1 MQTNCNFQN
10 GPSANLGKQYELQTA
25 INVNRWIAKIGRQD
39 ELLAVMTL
47 GRNNHS
53 DIAVVR
59 IEDSIP
65 FPDFSNPFASD
76 KVRKEDYQRLQR
88 SLDLAATNLENA
100 IAYIEVKLG
109 ERVQMGTPRCN
120 FISGRWDFNRPP
132 RICGRNFL
140 LEKLNSEEC
149 LTQTSD
155 FASQFPDKRNLVCYS
170 NKAHALSA
178 ISYKDL
184 KEKAGNLSKTAQ
196 KYIIKTKDEDPNDI
210 ARMIA
215 NYYLAVKG
223 SMTNYMQIKGRG
235 LFRLSENDPLGLS
248 PPMFLDSILPDAKR
262 TGFGMRYIMRSRG
275 VYEIIPELK
284 FKCGTFKK
292 SDFDFDNFI

>member
-1 MQTNCNFQN
+1 MSNIGCQN
-10 GPSANLGKQYELQTA
+10 AGKQYELQTA
-25 INVNRWIAKIGRQD
+25 INVNRWISKIGKQD

-53 DIAVVR
+53 DIAVVK
-59 IEDSIP
+59 IKDSIP
-65 FPDFSNPFASD
+65 FPDFSNPFASS
-76 KVRKEDYQRLQR
+76 KVNEGDYQRLQR

-132 RICGRNFL
+132 RIEGRNLL
-140 LEKLNSEEC
+140 LEKLNNEEC
-149 LTQTSD
+149 LSQTLD
-155 FASQFPDKRNLVCYS
+155 FVNSFADRRDLVCYS

-178 ISYKDL
+178 VSYKDL
-184 KEKAGNLSKTAQ
+184 KEKDLNLSKTTQ
-196 KYIIKTKDEDPNDI
+196 KYIIKTKDEDPNKI
-210 ARMIA
+210 AQIIA
-215 NYYLAVKG
+215 DYYLNVKG
-223 SMTNYMQIKGRG
+223 SQTTYIQIKGRG
-235 LFRLSENDPLGLS
+235 LFSLSENDPLCLS
-248 PPMFLDSILPDAKR
+248 PIPFLQAIQPEAKK

-284 FKCGTFKK
+284 FKGNTFKK
-292 SDFDFDNFI
+292 SVFDFDNF

>member
-1 MQTNCNFQN
+1 MSDISISTDKN
-10 GPSANLGKQYELQTA
+10 AGKRYELQTA
-25 INVNRWIAKIGRQD
+25 INVNKWIARIGRQD

-65 FPDFSNPFASD
+65 FPDFSNPFASS
-76 KVRKEDYQRLQR
+76 KVREEDYQRLQR

-149 LTQTSD
+149 LSQTLD
-155 FASQFPDKRNLVCYS
+155 FVNSFPDRMDLVCYS

-178 ISYKDL
+178 VSYKDL

-196 KYIIKTKDEDPNDI
+196 KYIIKTKDEDPNSI
-210 ARMIA
+210 AKIIS
-215 NYYLAVKG
+215 NYYLNVKG
-223 SMTNYMQIKGRG
+223 SRTNYMQIKGRG
-235 LFRLSENDPLGLS
+235 LFSLSEDDPLGLS
-248 PPMFLDSILPDAKR
+248 PAKFLESIQPEAKK

-284 FKCGTFKK
+284 FKGNTFKK
-292 SDFDFDNFI
+292 SDFDFDNFS